1 MTFFFPHTNTE
12 DMEVRTIKII
22 LYVLFCIG
30 IGFGGIMY
38 LFRSGRSISAGVF
51 AIGAIL
57 VFIFFGLRWFVYAQP
72 KWAPKGWPPQI
83 NSCPDFLTY
92 MLLNGKPVCVDTL
105 GVSTNPTGAGGR
117 AGVKRWVYGS
127 NPPADVTTDFYFD
140 LATSPNSKTPEQV
153 RQEYCQRCL
162 DLGLTWEGICDG
174 ESCYK
179 YNPGV
184 GVSGGPSA
192 SDIVTAPTVTTSQLC
207 AGNTPSA

>member
-1 MTFFFPHTNTE
+1 MQTFFPHTNTE
-12 DMEVRTIKII
+12 DMDARTIKII

-72 KWAPKGWPPQI
+72 KWQPKGWPPQI

-92 MLLNGKPVCVDTL
+92 FLLNGKPVCVDTL
-105 GVSTNPTGAGGR
+105 GVSTNPQGSGGR
-117 AGVKRWVYGS
+117 AGVKRWIYGS
-127 NPPADVTTDFYFD
+127 NPPADVTTDYYFD
-140 LATSPNSKTPEQV
+140 LATSPNAKTPDAV

-162 DLGLTWEGICDG
+162 DVGLTWEGICDG

-184 GVSGGPSA
+184 NVSGGPSS
-192 SDIVTAPTVTTSQLC
+192 SDVVVAPAVTTSQLC
-207 AGNTPSA
+207 AGPKA